1 MRLGWRIFNLIAA
14 GILVCG
20 TGGLV
25 GLAAALGDWSWRS
38 RSPDPST
45 ALPNEAAMPTDLG
58 QSLTF
63 EEGHYDVVGL
73 AIAHSGNRLRA
84 AALTL
89 PDNQPW
95 YVPGLIAGILPPDDV
110 AAFNLPAFKPV
121 SATLLEW
128 PEQSPSND
136 AKIQRL
142 SKRPTS
148 PPRLSYSRGRVLGDG
163 QIASIK
169 DRLQLTPQQER
180 LWPAVEAAL
189 RNISYTKDAIAQ
201 SRSPQ
206 GGDQIA
212 YIDLDSAAVQRLKS
226 VASPLIM
233 QLSEDQKREVKSLA
247 HVMGLDSLAASF

>member
-1 MRLGWRIFNLIAA
+1 MRLGWRIFNLVAA
-14 GILVCG
+14 GILLCG
-20 TGGLV
+20 TGSLV
-25 GLAAALGDWSWRS
+25 GLAAALGDWNWRS

-45 ALPNEAAMPTDLG
+45 ALPNGAAIPTDLG

-63 EEGHYDVVGL
+63 EEGHYDVVGF
-73 AIAHSGNRLRA
+73 AIA
-84 AALTL
+84 
-89 PDNQPW
+89 
-95 YVPGLIAGILPPDDV
+95 PPDDV
-110 AAFNLPAFKPV
+110 AAFNLTAFNPV

-136 AKIQRL
+136 AKIQGL
-142 SKRPTS
+142 SKRPTT
-148 PPRLSYSRGRVLGDG
+148 PHRLSYSRGRVLGDG

-212 YIDLDSAAVQRLKS
+212 YIDLDSAAV
-226 VASPLIM
+226 
-233 QLSEDQKREVKSLA
+233 
-247 HVMGLDSLAASF
+247 